1 MESRRKRTSI
11 RRPCG
16 IFTKALRIIGES
28 LSIVEYDN
36 ADGKKKYVEAE
47 RIDTALKNTKSVVVK
62 FPEYQTSPFG
72 SCVRY
77 LLFLLI
83 ESFPLWIVL
92 FHGLSYWIVRYNKYY
107 KISPDPNASIE
118 DHFILVNKSGI
129 LFTEPIQQT
138 IHVGSLNVTEIS
150 DGLNYFFN
158 TLVFLFPLFFMNR
171 INKFQTSRLLFQ
183 SLCGDVKAMAI
194 YLCSL
199 TDDLEKYELY
209 DQENRDSR
217 IKKIK
222 EHAFYYYIKMR
233 YMLCVLPA
241 AAKHVLRGDADVKK
255 LDDKFRVKLTKICT
269 CCGVWTRYKPI
280 QEAWSSTNSN
290 TLEKSLFN
298 QIDNLQKD
306 SGIDLFEACMLV
318 LLDIIHEI
326 QLRELGYSLPIERDF
341 IGCWNRVYGA
351 WGPLYT
357 NNTSRPPALVN
368 ALFYFTFMAYSIV
381 IPWTYLNHSLWGG
394 YVSSV
399 IMVLFFSLMLWI
411 GKVIQD
417 PFQAGGRLLCKIN
430 PTVSKDS
437 RDTQKQVYNL
447 MKHLTWFDRDY
458 HFGYMECSS
467 QEKVQEEIFKREGSN
482 VEKLKKKKRFHGCRR
497 NSILIHER
505 GNRDPFNIEQSS
517 RNLAF

>member
-1 MESRRKRTSI
+1 MVGRRKRTPI

-16 IFTKALRIIGES
+16 IFTKALTLIGES
-28 LSIVEYDN
+28 LSLVEYSEN
-36 ADGKKKYVEAE
+36 GNKNYVEAE
-47 RIDTALKNTKSVVVK
+47 DIDKAFRNAESVVVK

-72 SCVRY
+72 SFVRF
-77 LLFLLI
+77 LLFIII

-92 FHGLSYWIVRYNKYY
+92 FHGLSYYIVRYFKYY
-107 KISPDPNASIE
+107 DISPDPNAPIE
-118 DHFILVNKSGI
+118 DQYILVNKSGI
-129 LFTEPIQQT
+129 VFTEPIQQT
-138 IHVGSLNVTEIS
+138 IHVGALNVTEIS
-150 DGLNYFFN
+150 EGLNYFFS
-158 TLVFLFPLFFMNR
+158 TLVFLFPLFFMDR
-171 INKFQTSRLLFQ
+171 INKFQTSRMLFQ

-199 TDDLEKYELY
+199 TDDLAKYELV
-209 DQENRDSR
+209 DGENRDS
-217 IKKIK
+217 KIK
-222 EHAFYYYIKMR
+222 EIKKDTFYYYIKMR
-233 YMLCVLPA
+233 YILCVLPPV
-241 AAKHVLRGDADVKK
+241 AKHVLRGDADVKK

-280 QEAWSSTNSN
+280 QEPWGSPNSN

-306 SGIDLFEACMLV
+306 SGMDLFEACMMV
-318 LLDIIHEI
+318 LLDIVHEI

-368 ALFYFTFMAYSIV
+368 ALFYFTFMAYSVV
-381 IPWTYLNHSLWGG
+381 IPWTYLNNSFWGG
-394 YVSSV
+394 YFSSV

-430 PTVSKDS
+430 PTISKDS

-458 HFGYMECSS
+458 HYGYLVCSS
-467 QEKVQEEIFKREGSN
+467 QEKVQEEIFERDGSN
-482 VEKLKKKKRFHGCRR
+482 VEKINEQKRFDRR
-497 NSILIHER
+497 RRTALIDNPMFR
-505 GNRDPFNIEQSS
+505 GS